1 MSFKTLLLEI
11 DDRMAVV
18 TIDRPEKLNAL
29 NRTVLQELY
38 QLFSDLETDEAIK
51 GVLLTGAG
59 EKAFVAGADLK
70 EIKELNGEAGIRFA
84 RFGQA
89 LFSRIESFPKP
100 VVALVNG
107 FALGGGCELALA
119 ATIRVA
125 AGNARFGF
133 PEVTLGLIPGYAGTQ
148 RLPRLVGKGRALEL
162 ITSGLPVDA
171 QEAYRLGLANLVIPA
186 WKTDAQG
193 EPELD
198 AKGRRQLDRELFL
211 EEVFKYA
218 QRFLKPSGQAI
229 ATALQVVNRGLDL
242 GLSEA
247 QLLESTY
254 FGLAFDTEDMRE
266 GTAAFL
272 EKRAPRFKH

>member
-1 MSFKTLLLEI
+1 MGENILLERR
-11 DDRMAVV
+11 DAVALITV
-18 TIDRPEKLNAL
+18 NRPEKLNAL
-29 NRTVLQELY
+29 NAAVFRELRET
-38 QLFSDLETDEAIK
+38 LEEVRRDDKVRVA
-51 GVLLTGAG
+51 VLTGAG
-59 EKAFVAGADLK
+59 DKAFAAGAD
-70 EIKELNGEAGIRFA
+70 IRELNRLSAAEAYAVSR
-84 RFGQA
+84 RGQA
-89 LFSRIESFPKP
+89 VFDLLENLGKVSI
-100 VVALVNG
+100 AAVNG